1 MAGKTLKPEI
11 VLKVLVLFFFGGLF
25 LHLTLPLFDHDFWWH
40 LATGKWMWQN
50 GSLMHSDPFN
60 FPSYP
65 ADHPTYQSFFL
76 KQYWLSQLVM
86 YGVHSAAGFKG
97 LIILRASAITLTF
110 YTLYALLMRFGAGRA
125 VSAALVFASAV
136 VIIQEISYVGMRPQI
151 WTSLFSLLLIYL
163 FELQR
168 EGKGWARFGIPGL
181 MLLWGNMHGG
191 YILGDVIIAIY
202 VLAALVTRTGS
213 RGFYV
218 SAASAI
224 ALSGLNPAGL
234 SSFAVTWM
242 VNLGP
247 EEMKPWQSVSE
258 SQSLFRH
265 SSIGG
270 ILRTLPFVSGIAIAS
285 LASFAVNIKGIT
297 KIRKEFLLLYALA
310 LFMGAMSI
318 RFIPF
323 FAAVASI
330 MTAVNLRGVA
340 EALRE
345 KFSRKNAFRIAA
357 FALTAALVLGF
368 TADQAQKGRMLT
380 GLRYEA
386 PYVDDYAGAVSFIKK
401 YGIGGNAFNEH
412 GRGGYLIWWLWPE
425 VKVFMDG
432 RVLYLTAFEHY
443 AQAMQRPLDPMPPH
457 KTPAYKN
464 ILYTYGVDL
473 AVLSGCDRGSG
484 IVIPLSHTL
493 IEDDEWAI
501 VYADAAAIVFM
512 RKTPDNAAFINA
524 HSLPKTAGYENILA
538 MASAAMQS
546 RHGHGVPGVRR
557 SLAVAYMGKGDKRK
571 AHYWINE
578 YLKLRPGDQEAQKLK
593 YDILMME
600 DTASP

>member
-1 MAGKTLKPEI
+1 M
-11 VLKVLVLFFFGGLF
+11 
-25 LHLTLPLFDHDFWWH
+25 
-40 LATGKWMWQN
+40 
-50 GSLMHSDPFN
+50 
-60 FPSYP
+60 
-65 ADHPTYQSFFL
+65 
-76 KQYWLSQLVM
+76 
-86 YGVHSAAGFKG
+86 
-97 LIILRASAITLTF
+97 F
-110 YTLYALLMRFGAGRA
+110 YTLYTLLMRFGAGRV
-125 VSAALVFASAV
+125 VSAALVYASAV
-136 VIIQEISYVGMRPQI
+136 VIVQEINYVGMRPQI

-168 EGKGWARFGIPGL
+168 EGKRWAHYGIPAL

-202 VLAALVTRTGS
+202 VFAALVTRTGN

-218 SAASAI
+218 SAASAV
-224 ALSGLNPAGL
+224 ALSGLNPAGF

-270 ILRTLPFVSGIAIAS
+270 IVRTLPFISGIAIAS
-285 LASFAVNIKGIT
+285 LASFVVNIKGI
-297 KIRKEFLLLYALA
+297 KRIRKEFLLLYALA

-330 MTAVNLRGVA
+330 MTAINLRGVA
-340 EALRE
+340 EALRGLA
-345 KFSRKNAFRIAA
+345 SRKTASRVAA
-357 FALTAALVLGF
+357 FVLTAALVAGLA
-368 TADQAQKGRMLT
+368 ADQASKGRRLT
-380 GLRYEA
+380 GLQHDT
-386 PYVDDYAGAVSFIKK
+386 PYVDDYAGAVSFMKK
-401 YGIGGNAFNEH
+401 FGIAGNTFNEH

-443 AQAMQRPLDPMPPH
+443 AQAMKRPLDPMPPH
-457 KTPAYKN
+457 DMPAYKN
-464 ILYTYGVDL
+464 ILRQYGVDL
-473 AVLSGCDRGSG
+473 AVLSGCDKGSG
-484 IVIPLSHTL
+484 IVIPLSHVL
-493 IEDDEWAI
+493 IKDDAWAI

-512 RKTPDNAAFINA
+512 KKTPENMAFINSHA
-524 HSLPKTAGYENILA
+524 LPKTVGYDNIMA
-538 MASAAMQS
+538 MASAAMKS
-546 RHGHGVPGVRR
+546 GHGHRVPGIKR
-557 SLAVAYMGKGDKRK
+557 SLAIAYMGKGDKQN

-578 YLKLRPGDQEAQKLK
+578 YLKLRPGDQEAQNIK
-593 YDILMME
+593 YDILMM
-600 DTASP
+600 DNTAHP

>member
-1 MAGKTLKPEI
+1 M
-11 VLKVLVLFFFGGLF
+11 
-25 LHLTLPLFDHDFWWH
+25 
-40 LATGKWMWQN
+40 
-50 GSLMHSDPFN
+50 
-60 FPSYP
+60 
-65 ADHPTYQSFFL
+65 
-76 KQYWLSQLVM
+76 
-86 YGVHSAAGFKG
+86 
-97 LIILRASAITLTF
+97 
-110 YTLYALLMRFGAGRA
+110 
-125 VSAALVFASAV
+125 VSIALVYASAV
-136 VIIQEISYVGMRPQI
+136 VIIQEINYVGMRPQI

-168 EGKGWARFGIPGL
+168 DGKRWAHYGIPAL

-202 VLAALVTRTGS
+202 VFAALVTRTGS
-213 RGFYV
+213 RAFYV
-218 SAASAI
+218 SAASAF
-224 ALSGLNPAGL
+224 ALSGLNPAGFGSL
-234 SSFAVTWM
+234 AVTWM

-247 EEMKPWQSVSE
+247 EEMRPWQGVSE

-270 ILRTLPFVSGIAIAS
+270 ILRNLPFISGIAIAS

-318 RFIPF
+318 RFILF
-323 FAAVASI
+323 FAAVASV
-330 MTAVNLRGVA
+330 MTAINLRGAADYLKELV
-340 EALRE
+340 
-345 KFSRKNAFRIAA
+345 SRKNALRATA
-357 FALTAALVLGF
+357 FALTAALVVGLA
-368 TADQAQKGRMLT
+368 ADQALKGRRNT

-386 PYVDDYAGAVSFIKK
+386 PYVDDYAGAVSFMKK

-443 AQAMQRPLDPMPPH
+443 VQAMERSHEPMPPH
-457 KTPAYKN
+457 ETPAYKS
-464 ILYTYGVDL
+464 ILHQYGVDL
-473 AVLSGCDRGSG
+473 ALLSGCDKGSG
-484 IVIPLSHTL
+484 IIIPLSRAL
-493 IEDDEWAI
+493 IEDDAWAI

-512 RKTPDNAAFINA
+512 RKTPANTAFINE
-524 HSLPKTAGYENILA
+524 HSLPKTAGYDNILA
-538 MASAAMQS
+538 MASAAMRS
-546 RHGHGVPGVRR
+546 GHGHKVPGIKR
-557 SLAVAYMGKGDKRK
+557 SLAVAFMGKGEKRK

-578 YLKLRPGDQEAQKLK
+578 YLKLRPGDQEAQNLK

-600 DTASP
+600 NTALP